1 MTVPSSTS
9 QDELPKRRADVTQF
23 LNGADPAL
31 VDEMLEDLPPSFFVV
46 GAPRCGT
53 TALSRALQG
62 HPRISYSKPK
72 ETHYLLE
79 DRSALPI
86 KEIRRQYL
94 QWFHPNLARDTEAIG
109 DGSVSYLYRPDAI
122 RRAMEF
128 DPRARFIVSVRSP
141 LNMLHSFHARL
152 FYMLD
157 EDVEDFG
164 QAWALQDERLAGRHI
179 PKRCRAPEM
188 LQYRDVGMLGENVEK
203 LFETA
208 GRERCY
214 VSVFDDFVADP
225 GKSYKAL
232 LDFIGVSDDGRR
244 EFKQRRGNARFK
256 YRWAQQIAMNPP
268 AWAYRL
274 LAISNQATIK
284 RLKKLRKRV
293 KSFNRA
299 REQRQEMPA
308 AIEAEL
314 KDFFRADIEKLS
326 NLLGRDLTHWVKP

>member
-1 MTVPSSTS
+1 VLSSAPKG
-9 QDELPKRRADVTQF
+9 ELPKSRADVTQF

-31 VDEMLEDLPPSFFVV
+31 VGEMLDDLPPSFFVV

-79 DRSALPI
+79 DRSTLSQD
-86 KEIRRQYL
+86 EIRRQYL
-94 QWFHPNLARDTEAIG
+94 QWFHPDLARDSEAIG

-128 DPRARFIVSVRSP
+128 DSRAKFIVSVRNP

-157 EDVEDFG
+157 EDVEDFSE
-164 QAWALQDERLAGRHI
+164 AWALQDERLAGRHI

-188 LQYRDVGMLGENVEK
+188 LQYRDVGMLGKNLEQ

-225 GKSYKAL
+225 GKSYQAL
-232 LDFIGVSDDGRR
+232 LEFLGVSDDGRR
-244 EFKQRRGNARFK
+244 EFKQRRGNAKFK

-274 LAISNQATIK
+274 LAVSNRATIK

-299 REQRQEMPA
+299 REQRQEMAP
-308 AIEAEL
+308 ETQAEL
-314 KDFFRADIEKLS
+314 REYFRPDIEKLS
-326 NLLGRDLTHWVKP
+326 NLIGRDLTHWVSP

>member
-1 MTVPSSTS
+1 MLNPTAGN
-9 QDELPKRRADVTQF
+9 ELPKSRADVTQF

-31 VDEMLEDLPPSFFVV
+31 VDQMIDRLPPSFFVV

-72 ETHYLLE
+72 ETHYLVE
-79 DRSALPI
+79 DRSSMPI
-86 KEIRRQYL
+86 EAVRRQYL
-94 QWFHPNLARDTEAIG
+94 QWFHPNLALDTEAIG
-109 DGSVSYLYRPDAI
+109 DGSVSYLYTPDAI
-122 RRAMEF
+122 RRALEF
-128 DPRARFIVSVRSP
+128 DPRAKFIVSVRDP
-141 LNMLHSFHARL
+141 LQMLHSFHARL
-152 FYMLD
+152 LYMLD
-157 EDVEDFG
+157 EDVEDFSE
-164 QAWALQDERLAGRHI
+164 AWALQDERLAGRHI

-188 LQYRDVGMLGENVEK
+188 LQYRDVGMLGKNVER
-203 LFETA
+203 LFEVA
-208 GRERCY
+208 GRERCF

-232 LDFIGVSDDGRR
+232 IDFIGISDDGRR
-244 EFKQRRGNARFK
+244 EFKQRRGNAKFK
-256 YRWAQQIAMNPP
+256 YRWAQQLAMNPP

-299 REQRQEMPA
+299 REQRREMAP
-308 AIEAEL
+308 ETQAEL
-314 KDFFRADIEKLS
+314 RAYFRADIEKLS
-326 NLLGRDLTHWVKP
+326 GLLDRDLTHWVRP

>member
-1 MTVPSSTS
+1 MLSSEAKS
-9 QDELPKRRADVTQF
+9 ELPKSRADVTQF

-31 VDEMLEDLPPSFFVV
+31 VDELIDRLPPSFYVV

-79 DRSALPI
+79 AREGLTI
-86 KEIRRQYL
+86 EETRRQYL
-94 QWFHPNLARDTEAIG
+94 QWFHPNLARDSEAIG

-122 RRAMEF
+122 RRALEF
-128 DPRARFIVSVRSP
+128 DPRAKFIVSVRSP

-157 EDVEDFG
+157 EDVEDFS
-164 QAWALQDERLAGRHI
+164 QAWALQDERLAGRHV
-179 PKRCRAPEM
+179 PRRCRAPEM
-188 LQYRDVGMLGENVEK
+188 LQYRDVGMLGKNVEK
-203 LFETA
+203 LFEVA

-225 GKSYKAL
+225 GKSYAAL
-232 LDFIGVSDDGRR
+232 LDFLGVSDDGRR

-274 LAISNQATIK
+274 LAISNQGTIK

-299 REQRQEMPA
+299 RETRQEMAP
-308 AIEAEL
+308 ETQAEL
-314 KDFFRADIEKLS
+314 RAYFREDIQKLS
-326 NLLGRDLTHWVKP
+326 ELLGRDLTHWVSP